1 MVTDRTNP
9 RSSVRTAVVWGVV
22 RSALETIK
30 REPAAGESGEPG
42 IGGVGD
48 SGTRTG
54 THVGT
59 GTHMASGTVPL
70 DIVDV
75 GGGTGGFAVSLARL
89 GHRVTVIDPSPDA
102 LAALERRAAEAGVS
116 DSVRAAQGDLAT
128 VFDVLAPESADA
140 VLCHGVLEFVDDPA
154 EGCRTARGLL
164 RPGGI
169 ASILAANRTAIV
181 LARALGGHVSEALA
195 ALHDPDGRFGV
206 HDPVPRRFGEQALR
220 DLVEQAGLTVRAVH
234 GVRIFADLVPAA
246 AADVPVGSGPA
257 ANITELLALEAAA
270 SELPE
275 FRAMATQLHVLAGL
289 DQA

>member
-9 RSSVRTAVVWGVV
+9 RSSVRTAVVWDVV

-30 REPAAGESGEPG
+30 REHVAAESGGAGTVAGVLET
-42 IGGVGD
+42 GGV
-48 SGTRTG
+48 
-54 THVGT
+54 VE
-59 GTHMASGTVPL
+59 GTVPL

-75 GGGTGGFAVSLARL
+75 GGGTGGFAVALARL
-89 GHRVTVIDPSPDA
+89 GHRVIVVDPSPDA

-116 DSVRAAQGDLAT
+116 GSVRAAQGDLAT
-128 VFDVLAPESADA
+128 VFDVLEPESADA

-154 EGCRTARGLL
+154 GGCRAARRLL

-169 ASILAANRTAIV
+169 ASVLAANRTAIV
-181 LARALGGHVSEALA
+181 LARALGGHVAEALA
-195 ALHDPDGRFGV
+195 ALHDPDGRFGA

-234 GVRIFADLVPAA
+234 GVRIFADLVPSA
-246 AADVPVGSGPA
+246 AADVPPGSGPA
-257 ANITELLALEAAA
+257 ANVSDLLALEAAA
-270 SELPE
+270 STLPE

-289 DQA
+289 DDA

>member
-9 RSSVRTAVVWGVV
+9 RSSVRTAVVWDVV

-30 REPAAGESGEPG
+30 REPAAERDGAQAPRAGAG
-42 IGGVGD
+42 
-48 SGTRTG
+48 
-54 THVGT
+54 
-59 GTHMASGTVPL
+59 PL
-70 DIVDV
+70 DVVDL
-75 GGGTGGFAVSLARL
+75 GGGTGGFAVALARL

-116 DSVRAAQGDLAT
+116 GAVRAVQGDLAT

-154 EGCRTARGLL
+154 EGCRAARSLL

-169 ASILAANRTAIV
+169 ASVLAANRTAIV
-181 LARALGGHVSEALA
+181 LARALGGHVAEALT
-195 ALHDPDGRFGV
+195 ALHDRSGRFGA
-206 HDPVPRRFGEQALR
+206 HDPVPRRFGEQELR
-220 DLVEQAGLTVRAVH
+220 DLVEQSGLTVRAVH

-257 ANITELLALEAAA
+257 ANVTDLLALETAA
-270 SELPE
+270 SALPE

-289 DQA
+289 DDA